1 VSDKIPSLYRERLA
15 REKGVVR
22 KDWGGKIAIGLA
34 YPNQYRTGMSN
45 LGFQILYRLLNERK
59 DVVAERFFL
68 PDAREM
74 SLHLNGRKG
83 LISLESQTPFN
94 KFDII
99 AFSISFENDYPNLLR
114 MLELG
119 NVPVLAD
126 ERDLPDPIVMAGGI
140 TTFLNPEPLSAFIDF
155 FVLGEAE
162 PVIDDLMALF
172 SELCGKESNKGVILR
187 SLAESIPSV
196 YVPSLY
202 HVKYK
207 GDGTIESVEAIQ
219 KGIPVKR
226 EVSCASLSE
235 IPVPTSAILTPD
247 TTFAGK
253 TLVEI
258 GRGCGRSCRFC
269 AAGYLYRP
277 PRCYSEETL
286 ISTIDN
292 VVESQKSLGL
302 LSTSIADTPGIE
314 SVMEHILARGGKFS
328 VSSLRTDSLTMGIIE
343 KLKSA
348 GQKTLTIAPEAGSER
363 LRKVIN
369 KHLTED
375 EIISAASLIGEA
387 GGLNLRL
394 YFLIGLPTETRE
406 DVEAILDLVKVIK
419 HHMIKKSKAR
429 GKVPEIRLS
438 INCFIPKPFTPFQWF
453 PLEEVSRLK
462 DKQKWLGNALR
473 RVGGVRTTFDVPKWA
488 YVQSLL
494 SLGDRR
500 VGHIL
505 LRAHK
510 LNGDWKKAFSYSDI
524 NPDFFVYRPKD
535 LGEILPWD
543 FIDKGI
549 DKEYLI
555 GEYRLALEGKESD
568 TCHVGACK
576 RCGVC

>member
-1 VSDKIPSLYRERLA
+1 VSEKILSLYRERLA
-15 REKGVVR
+15 RERGAVR
-22 KDWGGKIAIGLA
+22 KDWGGRIAIGLA

-45 LGFQILYRLLNERK
+45 LGFQILYKLLNERR
-59 DVVAERFFL
+59 DIVAERFFL

-94 KFDII
+94 KFHII

-119 NVPVLAD
+119 NVPILTE
-126 ERDLPDPIVMAGGI
+126 ERDPPNPIVMAGGI

-162 PVIDDLMALF
+162 PVIYDVITLF
-172 SELCGKESNKGVILR
+172 SELYERGRNKEVILR
-187 SLAESIPSV
+187 SLAKSIPSV

-207 GDGTIESVEAIQ
+207 RDGTIEALETIE
-219 KGIPVKR
+219 KDIPVKR
-226 EVSCASLSE
+226 KVSLASLSE
-235 IPVPTSAILTPD
+235 VPVPTSAILTPD

-277 PRCYSEETL
+277 PRHYSEETL
-286 ISTIDN
+286 ISSIDKI
-292 VVESQKSLGL
+292 VETQKSLGL
-302 LSTSIADTPGIE
+302 VSTSIADTPGIE
-314 SVMEHILARGGKFS
+314 TVMEHILRKGGKFS
-328 VSSLRTDSLTMGIIE
+328 VSSLRTDSLTRGMIE

-375 EIISAASLIGEA
+375 EIVSAASLIGEA

-394 YFLIGLPTETRE
+394 YFLIGLPTEAQE
-406 DVEAILDLVKVIK
+406 DVEAIVDLVKVIK
-419 HHMIKKSKAR
+419 HHMIKKSKTR
-429 GKVPEIRLS
+429 GKAPEIRLS
-438 INCFIPKPFTPFQWF
+438 INCFIPKPSTPFQWF
-453 PLEEVSRLK
+453 PMEEVSRLK
-462 DKQKWLGNALR
+462 EKQKWLGNALR

-505 LRAHK
+505 LRARE
-510 LNGDWKKAFSYSDI
+510 LNGDWKRAFSHSDI
-524 NPDFFVYRPKD
+524 NPDFFVYRPKGLD
-535 LGEILPWD
+535 EILPWD
-543 FIDKGI
+543 FVDKGI

-555 GEYRLALEGKESD
+555 KEYRLALEGKESD
-568 TCHVGACK
+568 TCHVGTCK
-576 RCGVC
+576 RCGAC

>member
-1 VSDKIPSLYRERLA
+1 MSEKILSLYRERLA
-15 REKGVVR
+15 RERGAVR
-22 KDWGGKIAIGLA
+22 KDWGGRIAIGLA

-45 LGFQILYRLLNERK
+45 LGFQILYKLLNERR
-59 DVVAERFFL
+59 DIVAERFFL

-94 KFDII
+94 KFHII

-119 NVPVLAD
+119 NVPILTE
-126 ERDLPDPIVMAGGI
+126 ERDPPNPIVMAGGI

-162 PVIDDLMALF
+162 PVIYDVITLF
-172 SELCGKESNKGVILR
+172 SELYERGRNKEVILR
-187 SLAESIPSV
+187 SLAKSIPSV

-207 GDGTIESVEAIQ
+207 RDGTIEALETIE
-219 KGIPVKR
+219 KDIPVKR
-226 EVSCASLSE
+226 KVSLASLSE
-235 IPVPTSAILTPD
+235 VPVPTSAILTPD

-277 PRCYSEETL
+277 PRHYSEETL
-286 ISTIDN
+286 ISSIDKI
-292 VVESQKSLGL
+292 VETQKSLGL
-302 LSTSIADTPGIE
+302 VSTSIADTPGIE
-314 SVMEHILARGGKFS
+314 TVMEHILRKGGKFS
-328 VSSLRTDSLTMGIIE
+328 VSSLRTDSLTRGMIE

-375 EIISAASLIGEA
+375 EIVSAASLIGEA

-394 YFLIGLPTETRE
+394 YFLIGLPTEAQE
-406 DVEAILDLVKVIK
+406 DVEAIVDLVKVIK
-419 HHMIKKSKAR
+419 HHMIKKSKTR
-429 GKVPEIRLS
+429 GKAPEIRLS
-438 INCFIPKPFTPFQWF
+438 INCFIPKPSTPFQWF
-453 PLEEVSRLK
+453 PMEEVSRLK
-462 DKQKWLGNALR
+462 EKQKWLGNALR

-505 LRAHK
+505 LRARE
-510 LNGDWKKAFSYSDI
+510 LNGDWKRAFSHSDI
-524 NPDFFVYRPKD
+524 NPDFFVYRPKGLD
-535 LGEILPWD
+535 EILPWD
-543 FIDKGI
+543 FVDKGI

-555 GEYRLALEGKESD
+555 KEYRLALEGKESD
-568 TCHVGACK
+568 TCHVGTCK
-576 RCGVC
+576 RCGAC